1 MEFLIIALIVIYC
14 PWLVPTLF
22 VIGWFVWIYTI
33 CEPFFWTILVC
44 IVGFFIYAV
53 FFSKK

>member
-14 PWLVPTLF
+14 PWLVPALF

-33 CEPFFWTILVC
+33 CEPFFWTIIAC
-44 IVGFFIYAV
+44 IVVFFVYAV